1 LDWNTLLSAVT
12 GIRQSIVGRKRRHGQ
27 DARLE
32 SRRYNSGMPDVSET
46 INEAVERASDS
57 RLNSVIALLVSIA
70 ATFMALCNVKDGNIV
85 QGMAQAQANA
95 VDQWSYYQAKG
106 MKQNLAEATL
116 DQLQLQKT
124 MLADPK
130 FAALLDEKIAIYQ
143 KQVKKYEKEKT
154 DIRAKAEG
162 EQKEYDALN
171 VHDDQFD
178 MSDAC
183 LSVAIALFGVT
194 ALTKKR
200 WLLAVACVFM
210 FFGLLFGLA
219 GFFAWSIH
227 PDFLAKFLS

>member
-1 LDWNTLLSAVT
+1 
-12 GIRQSIVGRKRRHGQ
+12 
-27 DARLE
+27 
-32 SRRYNSGMPDVSET
+32 MPDVSET

-57 RLNSVIALLVSIA
+57 RLNSAIALLVSIA

-106 MKQNLAEATL
+106 TKQNLAEATL
-116 DQLQLQKT
+116 DQLQLQRA

-143 KQVKKYEKEKT
+143 KQVKKYEKEKA
-154 DIRAKAEG
+154 DIRANAEG
-162 EQKEYDALN
+162 QQKEYDRLN
-171 VHDDQFD
+171 LHDDQFD

>member
-1 LDWNTLLSAVT
+1 MSDI
-12 GIRQSIVGRKRRHGQ
+12 G
-27 DARLE
+27 D
-32 SRRYNSGMPDVSET
+32 T
-46 INEAVERASDS
+46 INEAVERASES
-57 RLNSVIALLVSIA
+57 RLNSIIAALVAIA

-95 VDQWSYYQAKG
+95 VDQWSYFQAKG

-116 DQLQLQKT
+116 DQLQLQRA
-124 MLADPK
+124 MLTDPK
-130 FAALLDEKIAIYQ
+130 FAPMLDAKIAVYQ

-154 DIRAKAEG
+154 DIRANAEG
-162 EQKEYDALN
+162 QQKEYDRLN
-171 VHDDQFD
+171 LHDDQFD

-200 WLLAVACVFM
+200 WLLVLAVLFM
-210 FFGLLFGLA
+210 FFGVLFGLA
-219 GFFAWSIH
+219 GFFAWGIH

>member
-1 LDWNTLLSAVT
+1 MS
-12 GIRQSIVGRKRRHGQ
+12 
-27 DARLE
+27 
-32 SRRYNSGMPDVSET
+32 DVSGT
-46 INEAVERASDS
+46 INDAVERASES
-57 RLNSVIALLVSIA
+57 RLNSVIALLVAIA

-85 QGMAQAQANA
+85 QGMQQAQANA

-116 DQLQLQKT
+116 DQLQLQRT

-130 FAALLDEKIAIYQ
+130 FAPLLDEKIAVYQ
-143 KQVKKYEKEKT
+143 KQVKKYEKEKA
-154 DIRAKAEG
+154 DIRKQAEG
-162 EQKEYDALN
+162 DQKEYDALN
-171 VHDDQFD
+171 FHDDQFD

-200 WLLAVACVFM
+200 WLLAVASAFM
-210 FFGLLFGLA
+210 FLGVLFGLA
-219 GFFAWSIH
+219 GFFGWGIH

>member
-1 LDWNTLLSAVT
+1 MSDIS
-12 GIRQSIVGRKRRHGQ
+12 
-27 DARLE
+27 D
-32 SRRYNSGMPDVSET
+32 T
-46 INEAVERASDS
+46 INEAVEHASES
-57 RLNSVIALLVSIA
+57 RLNSIIAALVAIA

-116 DQLQLQKT
+116 DQLQLQRT
-124 MLADPK
+124 MLTDPK
-130 FAALLDEKIAIYQ
+130 FAPLLDAKIAVYQ

-154 DIRAKAEG
+154 DIRANAERQ
-162 EQKEYDALN
+162 QKEYDRLN
-171 VHDDQFD
+171 FHDDQFD

-200 WLLAVACVFM
+200 WLLLVASLFM
-210 FFGLLFGLA
+210 FFGVLFGLA
-219 GFFAWSIH
+219 GFFAWGIH
-227 PDFLAKFLS
+227 PDFFAKFLS